1 MPESAFEI
9 LRPDLPRGGYKA
21 VLFDFDGTLS
31 LLREGWPQV
40 MVGMMVE
47 ALLPT
52 RPTETESEL
61 AQLVEEFVM
70 GLNGRPAIFQMA
82 RLVEEIRSRGGTPN
96 LPADYLREYDRRLLN
111 LVGER
116 YRDIQEGRVP
126 PVRWAVP
133 GAHGILDT
141 FRLRGLNLYLASGTH
156 LKHVRFEADL
166 LDLSRFFG
174 REINAPD
181 GNDVTFSKGGII
193 DRILAE
199 NNLRGHELLAF
210 GDGVVETE
218 EVRRVGGTAVAV
230 PSDLETGVVNR
241 WKRDRLVAAGADVV
255 IPDYQR
261 HDELLRWLFNER

>member
-9 LRPDLPRGGYKA
+9 LRTNLPRGHYKA

-47 ALLPT
+47 ALMPT
-52 RPTETESEL
+52 GPKESETEL
-61 AQLVEEFVM
+61 ALLVEEFVM
-70 GLNGRPAIFQMA
+70 ALNGRPAIFQMA

-96 LPADYLREYDRRLLN
+96 LPADYLREYDRRLLKV
-111 LVGER
+111 VGER
-116 YRDIQEGRVP
+116 YSEIQERHFP
-126 PVRWAVP
+126 PVRWAVR
-133 GAHGILDT
+133 GAHGILAALQ
-141 FRLRGLNLYLASGTH
+141 LRGLKLYLASGTQ

-166 LDLSRFFG
+166 LELSRFFG
-174 REINAPD
+174 HEINAPD
-181 GNDVTFSKGGII
+181 GDDVTFSKRSVI

-199 NNLRGHELLAF
+199 NNLRGEELLGF

-218 EVRRVGGTAVAV
+218 EVRKVGGMAVAV
-230 PSDLETGVVNR
+230 ASDLEAGVVNR

-261 HDELLRWLFNER
+261 HEELVGKLFNEH